1 MSHCLEKM
9 VCNKKFF
16 LWHQAWPHNDLILF
30 KTILS
35 IYGLQ
40 YPWSCCT
47 ARPWTKK
54 KIELLATKFSEKF
67 GLSMFKKHRK
77 FCRRGLAHLDPTP
90 IFKNHSDDYE
100 TPCKCFYKTGTR
112 HNNIHIECRV
122 VKRYPIIDLWRT
134 QCQL

>member
-1 MSHCLEKM
+1 MASNTLDH
-9 VCNKKFF
+9 VAQQG
-16 LWHQAWPHNDLILF
+16 HGQ
-30 KTILS
+30 
-35 IYGLQ
+35 
-40 YPWSCCT
+40 
-47 ARPWTKK
+47 RK

-122 VKRYPIIDLWRT
+122 VKRYPIIDL
-134 QCQL
+134 